1 MTPRPLA
8 AAATVETLSLA
19 ALLANLA
26 TAHVPWIAS
35 ALGPVHGFCYLVV
48 IALAWQLPAPAR
60 VRVLSSVPAVGGL
73 LVLRRLRTDAA
84 AAAPPAPP
92 DPLPAP

>member
-19 ALLANLA
+19 ALLTNLV
-26 TAHVPWIAS
+26 TAHVPWIAP
-35 ALGPVHGFCYLVV
+35 ALGPVHGSCYLVV

-60 VRVLSSVPAVGGL
+60 VRALSLVPAVGGL
-73 LVLRRLRTDAA
+73 LVLRRLRTAA
-84 AAAPPAPP
+84 TPPGAL
-92 DPLPAP
+92 DGATS

>member
-8 AAATVETLSLA
+8 AAAAVETVSLA

-35 ALGPVHGFCYLVV
+35 VLGPLHGFCYLVV
-48 IALAWQLPAPAR
+48 IALAWQLPAPAG
-60 VRVLSSVPAVGGL
+60 VRALSLVPAVGGL
-73 LVLRRLRTDAA
+73 LVLRADRRP
-84 AAAPPAPP
+84 AAPGPAGP
-92 DPLPAP
+92 D